1 MGKVRIRNR
10 VAVIVIKKGKILLVQ
25 HHKKDRKYWLLPGG
39 GVNYGETLA
48 DAARRELEEETGLN
62 ALVGDLLFISESIP
76 PDGHRHVVNYYF
88 EGRLQGGDLCV
99 GEDSQL
105 WLWNGTRLRICFHLL
120 FYPNVTPKFWNGSP
134 LATSKER
141 SPGNRWEE

>member
-105 WLWNGTRLRICFHLL
+105 CAVEWHEIEDLPHLL
-120 FYPNVTPKFWNGSP
+120 FYPNVTPEILEWISTGNIQR
-134 LATSKER
+134 R
-141 SPGNRWEE
+141 SLGNRWEE